1 MQNHGRLDSFIACDL
16 DFSDL
21 FAAVTI
27 FKISMLRLRLQG
39 KTQTH
44 DTAWTVELG

>member
-1 MQNHGRLDSFIACDL
+1 MQSCGHLDSFIACDL
-16 DFSDL
+16 DFPNR

-39 KTQTH
+39 KTQ
-44 DTAWTVELG
+44 DTTLPGQWN